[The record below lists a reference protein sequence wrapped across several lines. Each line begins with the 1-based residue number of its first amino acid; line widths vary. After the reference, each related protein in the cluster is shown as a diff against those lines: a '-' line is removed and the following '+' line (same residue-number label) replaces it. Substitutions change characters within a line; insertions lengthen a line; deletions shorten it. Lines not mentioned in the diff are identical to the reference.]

1 MLQNNNPVM
10 AYPGNIAVMGGGSW
24 ATALAKLLLQNCDS
38 ILWYMRRDDRIADFE
53 RTHHNPVYLSDV
65 LFDTNRINFSSDIN
79 AVIDAADTLLL
90 AIPSPYIKE
99 HLKKVTTDL
108 SGKYMVTA
116 IKGIVPDENAVV
128 TKYMSEYYG
137 IDPMKQVVIGGPCH
151 AEEVA
156 LGRRSY
162 LTVGSLD
169 IHLAEAFAPCL
180 QGPALRTIISSD
192 VDGIEYGAVLKN
204 VYGICGGII
213 YGLKNG
219 DNFLA
224 NLVSNAIREMDRFLA
239 VASPRERNICDSVYL
254 GDLLVTAYSKFSR
267 NHNFGAY
274 IGRGYSVK
282 AAMMEMEMVA
292 EGYYGTKCIYE
303 INKKLGVDMPILDCV
318 YSILYEKMSA
328 QKAIDIL
335 ADKLK

>member
-1 MLQNNNPVM
+1 
-10 AYPGNIAVMGGGSW
+10 MGGGSW

-38 ILWYMRRDDRIADFE
+38 IYWYMRRDDRIADFK
-53 RTHHNPVYLSDV
+53 RTGHNPVYLSDIV
-65 LFDTNRINFSSDIN
+65 FDTARINFSSDIN
-79 AVIDAADTLLL
+79 EVCGKADTLLL
-90 AIPSPYIKE
+90 AVPSPYLKD
-99 HLKKVTTDL
+99 HLKKVTADL
-108 SGKYMVTA
+108 SDKYMVSA
-116 IKGIVPDENAVV
+116 IKGIVPDDNTIV
-128 TKYMSEYYG
+128 TTYMSDHFG
-137 IDPMKQVVIGGPCH
+137 IKPERQIVIGGPCH

-169 IHLAEAFAPCL
+169 PSLASAFAPCL
-180 QGPALRTIISSD
+180 QGPALRTIVSGD
-192 VDGIEYGAVLKN
+192 VSGIEYGAVLKN
-204 VYGICGGII
+204 VYGICGGIV

-224 NLVSNAIREMDRFLA
+224 MITSNAIREMERFLA
-239 VASPRERNICDSVYL
+239 ATSPGERNICDSVYL

-303 INKKLGVDMPILDCV
+303 INKRYGIDMPILNCV
-318 YSILYEKMSA
+318 YSILYEKVPA
-328 QKAIDIL
+328 QKAIDRL
-335 ADKLK
+335 AFELR

>member
-1 MLQNNNPVM
+1 
-10 AYPGNIAVMGGGSW
+10 MGGGSW

-38 ILWYMRRDDRIADFE
+38 IYWYMRRDDRIADFK
-53 RTHHNPVYLSDV
+53 RTGHNPVYLSDIV
-65 LFDTNRINFSSDIN
+65 FDTARINFSSDIN
-79 AVIDAADTLLL
+79 EVCGKADTLLL
-90 AIPSPYIKE
+90 AVPSPYLKD
-99 HLKKVTTDL
+99 HLKKVTADL
-108 SGKYMVTA
+108 SDKYMVSA
-116 IKGIVPDENAVV
+116 IKGIVPDDNTIV
-128 TKYMSEYYG
+128 TTYMSDRFG
-137 IDPMKQVVIGGPCH
+137 IKPERQIVIGGPCH

-169 IHLAEAFAPCL
+169 PSLASAFAPCL
-180 QGPALRTIISSD
+180 QGPALRTIVSGD
-192 VDGIEYGAVLKN
+192 VSGIEYGAVLKN
-204 VYGICGGII
+204 VYGICGGIV

-224 NLVSNAIREMDRFLA
+224 MITSNAIREMERFLA
-239 VASPRERNICDSVYL
+239 ATSPGERNICDSVYL

-303 INKKLGVDMPILDCV
+303 INKRYGVDMPILNCV
-318 YSILYEKMSA
+318 YSILYEKVPA
-328 QKAIDIL
+328 QKAIDRL
-335 ADKLK
+335 AFELR

>member
-1 MLQNNNPVM
+1 MGF
-10 AYPGNIAVMGGGSW
+10 PGKIAVMGGGSW
-24 ATALAKLLLQNCDS
+24 ATALAKLLLQNEQT
-38 ILWYMRRDDRIADFE
+38 IMWYMRRDDRIADFM
-53 RTHHNPVYLSDV
+53 RMGHNPTYLSDIQ
-65 LFDTNRINFSSDIN
+65 FDTSRIEFSSDIN
-79 AVIDAADTLLL
+79 YVCSQADTLLL
-90 AIPSPYIKE
+90 AMPSPYIKE
-99 HLKKVTTDL
+99 HLKKITVDL
-108 SGKYMVTA
+108 SGKNIVSA
-116 IKGIVPDENAVV
+116 VKGIVPDENAIV
-128 TKYMSEYYG
+128 TNYMTDFYG
-137 IDPMKQVVIGGPCH
+137 IDPACEVVIGGPCH

-156 LGRRSY
+156 LGRQSY
-162 LTVGSLD
+162 LTIGCSDLAK
-169 IHLAEAFAPCL
+169 AEAFASCVR
-180 QGPALRTIISSD
+180 GNAMSAVTSTD
-192 VDGIEYGAVLKN
+192 VSGIEYGAVLKN
-204 VYGICGGII
+204 VYAIAAGII
-213 YGLKNG
+213 YGLKIG

-224 NLVSNAIREMDRFLA
+224 MFVSNSIREMDKFLMA
-239 VASPRERNICDSVYL
+239 VCGGERNICDSVYL
-254 GDLLVTAYSKFSR
+254 GDLLVTSYSKFSR

>member
-1 MLQNNNPVM
+1 M
-10 AYPGNIAVMGGGSW
+10 AFPGKIAVMGGGSW

-38 ILWYMRRDDRIADFE
+38 ILWYMRRDDRIADFK
-53 RTHHNPVYLSDV
+53 RTHHNPVYLSDI
-65 LFDTNRINFSSDIN
+65 LFDTDRINFSSDIN
-79 AVIDAADTLLL
+79 AVCQEADTLLL
-90 AIPSPYIKE
+90 AIPSPYLKE
-99 HLKKVTTDL
+99 HLKKVTVDL
-108 SGKYMVTA
+108 RDKYMVTA
-116 IKGIVPDENAVV
+116 IKGIVPDENTVV
-128 TKYMSEYYG
+128 TNYMADYYG
-137 IDPMKQVVIGGPCH
+137 IRRDRQVVIGGPCH

-169 IHLAEAFAPCL
+169 PTLAEAFAPCL
-180 QGPALRTIISSD
+180 QGPALRTIVSND

-213 YGLKNG
+213 YGLKSG
-219 DNFLA
+219 DNILA
-224 NLVSNAIREMDRFLA
+224 MLVSNAIREMERFLA
-239 VASPRERNICDSVYL
+239 VVSPHERNICDSVYL

-282 AAMMEMEMVA
+282 AAMMEMEMIA

-303 INKKLGVDMPILDCV
+303 INKRYGVDMPILDCV
-318 YSILYEKMSA
+318 YSILYEKAPA
-328 QKAIDIL
+328 QKAIDSL
-335 ADKLK
+335 AEKLR